1 MSPHLT
7 LRRMRPRV
15 DPASRIAVGLR
26 SLSRSEAEAVSDAI
40 LASAER
46 ARRLGET
53 VPLRRDDSYWLV
65 HKGRILISTFVG
77 GLSLWSMAV
86 FLLTLE

>member
-1 MSPHLT
+1 MTPDLT
-7 LRRMRPRV
+7 LRRARPSV
-15 DPASRIAVGLR
+15 EPGSRFSRLLR
-26 SLSRSEAEAVSDAI
+26 SSPRSESEAVSDAI

-46 ARRLGET
+46 ARRLGDT
-53 VPLRRDDSYWLV
+53 VPLKRDDPYWLV

>member
-7 LRRMRPRV
+7 LRRTRPGVATGRRL
-15 DPASRIAVGLR
+15 AGILR
-26 SLSRSEAEAVSDAI
+26 SPPRPEADAISDAI

-46 ARRLGET
+46 ARRLGDT
-53 VPLRRDDSYWLV
+53 VPLRREDPYWFV

-77 GLSLWSMAV
+77 GVSLWSMAV